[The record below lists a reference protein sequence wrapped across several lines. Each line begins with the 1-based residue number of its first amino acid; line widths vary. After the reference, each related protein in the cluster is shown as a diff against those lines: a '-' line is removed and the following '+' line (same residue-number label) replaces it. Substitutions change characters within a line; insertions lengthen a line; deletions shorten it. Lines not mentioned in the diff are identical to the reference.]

1 MEMQQTDC
9 FRSFINK
16 MVIGTFAVK
25 LFFGVDVY
33 NKKQKI
39 SYIETSLCRFSVF
52 ITDNIVF
59 SFLSQ
64 VLFSQ
69 YLFLQINKL
78 PHLY

>member
-39 SYIETSLCRFSVF
+39 
-52 ITDNIVF
+52 
-59 SFLSQ
+59 
-64 VLFSQ
+64 
-69 YLFLQINKL
+69 K
-78 PHLY
+78 